1 MSPLVDQAHS
11 FLTLYSFKIFQEE
24 FGRATQ
30 YSVLQENG
38 IEFVLQYYKDET
50 NQRHKVLWDGKM
62 TYCSCKNFEF
72 WGMLCRHVLSV
83 FLHKDCYQVPSLYL
97 PPCWCRESS
106 LSEKE
111 LLVVDDENLVDKE
124 NMVDSNVNDIIDG
137 DCFINCPPLSKTK
150 GCPRQKQMKG
160 GRELGKKKYS
170 MINEM

>member
-72 WGMLCRHVLSV
+72 WGMLCRHVVSV

-106 LSEKE
+106 LSEKK

-124 NMVDSNVNDIIDG
+124 NMVHANVNDMIDG

-150 GCPRQKQMKG
+150 GCPRQKRMKG
-160 GRELGKKKYS
+160 ARELGKKKYS